1 MVMGKT
7 YKIGLSG
14 FKFGMLLQLA
24 IGPVCIYIFS
34 LGINNGFVEGFSGVL
49 GVTLADIFYMLLAV
63 LGIST
68 FIKNEKLQ
76 KRFNILGAII
86 VILFGVQLVL
96 GSFGLEI
103 LPKFKFSGLTNSFFK
118 GFFLTIANP
127 MTILFWIG
135 VFASKV
141 RDLEGSLKNTIFF
154 SIGAAFS
161 TLFFL
166 TLIAFAGTLTNNFI
180 SKAFLKILNSFVGLA
195 LIYFGI
201 KKLKKS

>member
-1 MVMGKT
+1 MKKV
-7 YKIGLSG
+7 LSQLIDG
-14 FKFGMLLQLA
+14 FKFGILLQLA
-24 IGPVCIYIFS
+24 IGPVCIYIFT

-63 LGIST
+63 LGISN

-96 GSFGLEI
+96 GAFNFVF
-103 LPKFKFSGLTNSFFK
+103 LPKFKFSGLTNSFFN

-141 RDLEGSLKNTIFF
+141 KDLQGSLKNTAVF
-154 SIGAAFS
+154 SIGSAFS

-180 SKAFLKILNSFVGLA
+180 NENLLKLLNSLVGIT
-195 LIYFGI
+195 LIYFGM
-201 KKLKKS
+201 KKLKKAED